1 MISGSGVWLQPDT
14 RVVIM
19 GGIGDVNT
27 LLMVTGLRNTRHAI
41 YVTTRASSV
50 ARLTRGKPS
59 DGMCSA
65 DSNFLRPLV
74 D

>member
-19 GGIGDVNT
+19 GGIGDVNS

-41 YVTTRASSV
+41 YVTTDASSV
-50 ARLTRGKPS
+50 TRLVTLSER
-59 DGMCSA
+59 MYSA
-65 DSNFLRPLV
+65 DSNS
-74 D
+74 